1 MRDYRFTR
9 CSQVPSK
16 FTHDPGCDLSVRARQ
31 VWKIRPDPI
40 RSNSIFLRF
49 QFHRYKISRSNRPLI
64 SVDKGALIF
73 TAPFY
78 SRTGGS
84 TSPYLSVL
92 AGNVRKKSFRFWR
105 CNRFYLLFS
114 FHPPRWCTATPDPRQ
129 LFTFY
134 LSMYPYI
141 YIYMHTGL
149 ETGKF
154 NDLPIQRETIFN
166 NAYVWFAYVT

>member
-1 MRDYRFTR
+1 MPVLVCAKIPRD
-9 CSQVPSK
+9 K
-16 FTHDPGCDLSVRARQ
+16 FE
-31 VWKIRPDPI
+31 KFDPI
-40 RSNSIFLRF
+40 RYSFDSTYI
-49 QFHRYKISRSNRPLI
+49 KSRDRPLI

-105 CNRFYLLFS
+105 YNRFYLLFS

-141 YIYMHTGL
+141 YIYAYRIRDG
-149 ETGKF
+149 E
-154 NDLPIQRETIFN
+154 IQWPSNETIFN
-166 NAYVWFAYVT
+166 KTRMYDLHT

>member
-1 MRDYRFTR
+1 MFASTFESHTR
-9 CSQVPSK
+9 SRLWPFGPREDS
-16 FTHDPGCDLSVRARQ
+16 ARQ

-141 YIYMHTGL
+141 YIYAYRIRDGEIQWPSDT
-149 ETGKF
+149 TW
-154 NDLPIQRETIFN
+154 NDI
-166 NAYVWFAYVT
+166 

>member
-1 MRDYRFTR
+1 MPVLVCAKIPRD
-9 CSQVPSK
+9 K
-16 FTHDPGCDLSVRARQ
+16 FE
-31 VWKIRPDPI
+31 KFDPI
-40 RSNSIFLRF
+40 RYSFDSTYI
-49 QFHRYKISRSNRPLI
+49 KSRDRPLI

-105 CNRFYLLFS
+105 YNRFYLLFS

-141 YIYMHTGL
+141 YMHTGL

-154 NDLPIQRETIFN
+154 NDLPMKRYLIKRVCTICIRN
-166 NAYVWFAYVT
+166 VTHLEITW